1 MPLPVVPI
9 KVPGGCL
16 HPAPYVA
23 VCKQVQWFP
32 ALRLAVSLLGSNCI
46 FAAVYQ
52 LLSQLMIRADVILAA
67 IK

>member
-1 MPLPVVPI
+1 MPLPVLPI
-9 KVPGGCL
+9 QVPGGCL
-16 HPAPYVA
+16 HLAPYVA
-23 VCKQVQWFP
+23 VCQQVQWFP